1 MINRIIGVLKL
12 NVNTYEEIEADK
24 NATIQ
29 AFSIVFLSSI
39 VTAIVTA
46 IILKPDTGFSLA
58 NFIST
63 SIIGIFLW
71 ALWALVTMLVGTKL
85 LPTQETS
92 SNWGELA
99 RTTGYAQAPKLFS
112 IFAIIPILTTI
123 VLLIV
128 GVWNLITM
136 IIAIRQALDYKSTW
150 RAVFVV
156 LIGFIPYAII
166 STLLISLLQ

>member
-1 MINRIIGVLKL
+1 MINRIIGVLTL

-29 AFSIVFLSSI
+29 SFSIVVLSS
-39 VTAIVTA
+39 IVTA
-46 IILKPDTGFSLA
+46 IILKPDTGFSLP
-58 NFIST
+58 NFISAI
-63 SIIGIFLW
+63 IIGIFLW
-71 ALWALVTMLVGTKL
+71 GLWALVTMFVGTKL

-112 IFAIIPILTTI
+112 IFALIPILTTI
-123 VLLIV
+123 VLFIV
-128 GVWNLITM
+128 GIWNLITM
-136 IIAIRQALDYKSTW
+136 IIAIRQALDYTSTW

-156 LIGFIPYAII
+156 LLGFLPYAII
-166 STLLISLLQ
+166 ASLVISLLQ

>member
-1 MINRIIGVLKL
+1 MINRIIGVLTL

-29 AFSIVFLSSI
+29 SFSIVVLSS
-39 VTAIVTA
+39 IVTA
-46 IILKPDTGFSLA
+46 IILKPDTGFSLP
-58 NFIST
+58 NFISAI
-63 SIIGIFLW
+63 IIGIFLW
-71 ALWALVTMLVGTKL
+71 GLWALVTMFVGTKL

-112 IFAIIPILTTI
+112 IFALIPILTTI
-123 VLLIV
+123 VLFIV

-136 IIAIRQALDYKSTW
+136 IIAIRQALDYTSTW

-156 LIGFIPYAII
+156 LLGFLPYAII
-166 STLLISLLQ
+166 ASLVISLLQ

>member
-1 MINRIIGVLKL
+1 MINRIIGVLTL

-29 AFSIVFLSSI
+29 AFSIVVLSS
-39 VTAIVTA
+39 IVTA
-46 IILKPDTGFSLA
+46 IILKPETGFSLA

-71 ALWALVTMLVGTKL
+71 ALWALVTMFIGTKL

-99 RTTGYAQAPKLFS
+99 RTLGFAQSPK
-112 IFAIIPILTTI
+112 
-123 VLLIV
+123 VLLIFAFFV
-128 GVWNLITM
+128 PGMALPVFVAVSIWVLIATV
-136 IIAIRQALDYKSTW
+136 IAVRQALDYTSTL
-150 RAVFVV
+150 RAVLVTM
-156 LIGFIPYAII
+156 LSYIPYTII
-166 STLLISLLQ
+166 MGLLS

>member
-1 MINRIIGVLKL
+1 MINRIIGVLTL

-29 AFSIVFLSSI
+29 AFSIVVLSS
-39 VTAIVTA
+39 IVTA
-46 IILKPDTGFSLA
+46 IILKPETGFSLT

-71 ALWALVTMLVGTKL
+71 ALWALVTMFIGTKL

-128 GVWNLITM
+128 GIWNLITM
-136 IIAIRQALDYKSTW
+136 IIAIRQALDYTSTW

-166 STLLISLLQ
+166 ASIVISLLQ

>member
-1 MINRIIGVLKL
+1 MTL

-29 AFSIVFLSSI
+29 SFSIVVLSS
-39 VTAIVTA
+39 IVTA
-46 IILKPDTGFSLA
+46 IILKPDTGFSLP
-58 NFIST
+58 NFISAI
-63 SIIGIFLW
+63 IIGIFLW
-71 ALWALVTMLVGTKL
+71 GLWALVTMFVGTKL

-112 IFAIIPILTTI
+112 IFALIPILTTI
-123 VLLIV
+123 VLFIV

-136 IIAIRQALDYKSTW
+136 IIAIRQALDYTSTW

-156 LIGFIPYAII
+156 LLGFLPYAII
-166 STLLISLLQ
+166 ASLVISLLQ

>member
-1 MINRIIGVLKL
+1 MINRIIGVLTL

-29 AFSIVFLSSI
+29 SFSIVVLSS
-39 VTAIVTA
+39 IVTA
-46 IILKPDTGFSLA
+46 IILKPDTGFSLP
-58 NFIST
+58 NFISAI
-63 SIIGIFLW
+63 IIGIFLW
-71 ALWALVTMLVGTKL
+71 GLWALVTMFVGTKL

-112 IFAIIPILTTI
+112 ILALIPILTTI
-123 VLLIV
+123 VLFIV

-136 IIAIRQALDYKSTW
+136 IIAIRQALDYTSTW

-156 LIGFIPYAII
+156 LLGFLPYAII
-166 STLLISLLQ
+166 ASLVISLLQ

>member
-1 MINRIIGVLKL
+1 MINRIIGVLTL

-29 AFSIVFLSSI
+29 SFSIVVLSS
-39 VTAIVTA
+39 IVTA
-46 IILKPDTGFSLA
+46 IILKPDTGFSLP
-58 NFIST
+58 NFISAI
-63 SIIGIFLW
+63 IIGIFLRG
-71 ALWALVTMLVGTKL
+71 LWALVTMFVGTKL

-112 IFAIIPILTTI
+112 IFALIPILTTI
-123 VLLIV
+123 VLFIV

-136 IIAIRQALDYKSTW
+136 IIAIRQALDYTSTW

-156 LIGFIPYAII
+156 LLGFLPYAII
-166 STLLISLLQ
+166 ASLVISLLQ

>member
-1 MINRIIGVLKL
+1 MINRIIGVLTL

-29 AFSIVFLSSI
+29 SFSIVILSS
-39 VTAIVTA
+39 IVTA
-46 IILKPDTGFSLA
+46 IILKPDTGFSLP
-58 NFIST
+58 NFISAI
-63 SIIGIFLW
+63 IIGIFLW
-71 ALWALVTMLVGTKL
+71 GLWALVTMFVGTKL

-112 IFAIIPILTTI
+112 IFALIPILTTI
-123 VLLIV
+123 VLFIV

-136 IIAIRQALDYKSTW
+136 IIAIRQALDYTSTW

-156 LIGFIPYAII
+156 LIGFLPYAII
-166 STLLISLLQ
+166 ASLVISLLQ

>member
-1 MINRIIGVLKL
+1 MINRIIGVLTL

-29 AFSIVFLSSI
+29 SFSIVVLSS
-39 VTAIVTA
+39 IVTA
-46 IILKPDTGFSLA
+46 IILKPDTGFSLP
-58 NFIST
+58 NFISAI
-63 SIIGIFLW
+63 IIGIFLW
-71 ALWALVTMLVGTKL
+71 GLWALVTMFVGTKL

-112 IFAIIPILTTI
+112 IFALIPILTTI
-123 VLLIV
+123 VLFIV
-128 GVWNLITM
+128 GILNLITM
-136 IIAIRQALDYKSTW
+136 IIAIRQALDYTSTW

-156 LIGFIPYAII
+156 LLGFLPYAII
-166 STLLISLLQ
+166 ASLVISLLQ

>member
-1 MINRIIGVLKL
+1 MINRIIGVLTL

-29 AFSIVFLSSI
+29 AFSIVVLSS
-39 VTAIVTA
+39 IVTA
-46 IILKPDTGFSLA
+46 IILKPETGFSLA

-71 ALWALVTMLVGTKL
+71 ALWALVTMFIGTKL

-128 GVWNLITM
+128 GIWNLITM
-136 IIAIRQALDYKSTW
+136 IIAIRQALDYTSTW

-156 LIGFIPYAII
+156 LIGCIPYAII
-166 STLLISLLQ
+166 ASIVISLLQ

>member
-1 MINRIIGVLKL
+1 MINRIIGVLTL

-29 AFSIVFLSSI
+29 SFSIVVLSS
-39 VTAIVTA
+39 IVTA
-46 IILKPDTGFSLA
+46 IILKPDTGFSLP
-58 NFIST
+58 NFISAI
-63 SIIGIFLW
+63 IIGIFLW
-71 ALWALVTMLVGTKL
+71 GLWPLVTMFVGTKL

-112 IFAIIPILTTI
+112 IFALIPILTTI
-123 VLLIV
+123 VLFIV

-136 IIAIRQALDYKSTW
+136 IIAIRQALDYTSTW

-156 LIGFIPYAII
+156 LLGFLPYAII
-166 STLLISLLQ
+166 ASLVISLLQ

>member
-1 MINRIIGVLKL
+1 MINRIIGVLTL

-29 AFSIVFLSSI
+29 SFSIVVLSS
-39 VTAIVTA
+39 IVTA
-46 IILKPDTGFSLA
+46 IILKPDTGFSLP
-58 NFIST
+58 NFISAI
-63 SIIGIFLW
+63 IIGIFLW
-71 ALWALVTMLVGTKL
+71 GLWALVTMFVGTKL

-112 IFAIIPILTTI
+112 IFALIPILITI
-123 VLLIV
+123 VLFIV
-128 GVWNLITM
+128 GIWNLITM
-136 IIAIRQALDYKSTW
+136 IIAIRQALDYTSTW

-156 LIGFIPYAII
+156 LLGFLPYAII
-166 STLLISLLQ
+166 ASLVISLLQ

>member
-1 MINRIIGVLKL
+1 MIKRIIGVLTL

-29 AFSIVFLSSI
+29 SFSIVVLSS
-39 VTAIVTA
+39 IVTA
-46 IILKPDTGFSLA
+46 IILKPDTGFSLP
-58 NFIST
+58 NFISAI
-63 SIIGIFLW
+63 IIGIFLW
-71 ALWALVTMLVGTKL
+71 GLWALVTMFVGTKL

-112 IFAIIPILTTI
+112 IFALIPILTTI
-123 VLLIV
+123 VLFIV

-136 IIAIRQALDYKSTW
+136 IIAIRQALDYTSTW

-156 LIGFIPYAII
+156 LLGFLPYAII
-166 STLLISLLQ
+166 ASLVISLLQ

>member
-1 MINRIIGVLKL
+1 MINRIIVVLTL

-29 AFSIVFLSSI
+29 SFSIVVLSS
-39 VTAIVTA
+39 IVTA
-46 IILKPDTGFSLA
+46 IILKPDTGFSLP
-58 NFIST
+58 NFISAI
-63 SIIGIFLW
+63 IIGIFLW
-71 ALWALVTMLVGTKL
+71 GLWALVTMFVGTKL

-112 IFAIIPILTTI
+112 IFALIPILTTI
-123 VLLIV
+123 VLFIV

-136 IIAIRQALDYKSTW
+136 IIAIRQALDYTSTW

-156 LIGFIPYAII
+156 LLGFLPYAII
-166 STLLISLLQ
+166 ASLVISLLQ